1 LKELAER
8 AEMKP
13 AGLGLSGDGQF
24 QSSRPA
30 QLGVTRMDKCKNSI
44 HFCIIG
50 SKEYFFDNLCS
61 FQFA

>member
-1 LKELAER
+1 
-8 AEMKP
+8 
-13 AGLGLSGDGQF
+13 
-24 QSSRPA
+24 
-30 QLGVTRMDKCKNSI
+30 MDKCKDSI